1 MRCGIQQTC
10 TNKGYLVMGKLKP
23 MDEETLKRL
32 QGRAWVFSYR
42 KPVSSPVN
50 SREPESD
57 SPEADQEI
65 TENEAES

>member
-1 MRCGIQQTC
+1 
-10 TNKGYLVMGKLKP
+10 MGKLKP